1 MTTAARLYLY
11 ATGADSLVCS
21 VCGYGVAR
29 TEPPEHCPMCQER
42 DGWVPVQ
49 ARPCRRFPKG
59 GARRLA

>member
-49 ARPCRRFPKG
+49 ARPFRRRGRASP
-59 GARRLA
+59 R